1 MTRHS
6 YAEYSIEDFDKFD
19 CLKLSKGFYLL
30 LIFVLRGYI
39 VWIMSLTNRQDS
51 SSIMG
56 FFFPDPSLFYLSLS
70 SGFLGLFVVLIMSL
84 RRPDA
89 AKWVKFCWRYCRVI
103 LIITLVFDLFVS
115 FVGCFYLDLLSQIW
129 LLSQTL
135 IVSLFVLF
143 CYKSHRFNI
152 NLKEFPDKL
161 PEK

>member
-30 LIFVLRGYI
+30 LLFVLRGYI
-39 VWIMSLTNRQDS
+39 VWIMSLTNRKDS
-51 SSIMG
+51 TAIME

-70 SGFLGLFVVLIMSL
+70 SGVLGLFVVLIMSL

-89 AKWVKFCWRYCRVI
+89 ANWVKVCWRYCRAI
-103 LIITLVFDLFVS
+103 LMLTLVS
-115 FVGCFYLDLLSQIW
+115 IVGCFYWDLLSMNWI
-129 LLSQTL
+129 LSQTL
-135 IVSLFVLF
+135 IVSLFVIF